1 MTDEVAPYGGD
12 GDVLE
17 VVRKFES
24 CEYAPDDFGH
34 GLHLTVA
41 LVYLLESG
49 YDGALE
55 RMRRG
60 LRTFVGHHKLTGVYH
75 ETLTV
80 FWMRRVR
87 AFVERADGAFGPA
100 ALAGGLARAC
110 ADSRVVFDYYTRERL
125 HSEEARSRWLDPDL
139 KPLDF

>member
-1 MTDEVAPYGGD
+1 MTDEVAPYAD
-12 GDVLE
+12 DEEVLE
-17 VVRKFES
+17 VVRKFEA
-24 CEYAPDDFGH
+24 CEYAPDEFGH

-49 YDGALE
+49 YAGALE

-60 LRTFVGHHKLTGVYH
+60 LREFVGRHKLTGVYH

-87 AFVERADGAFGPA
+87 AFVERADGGLGPA
-100 ALAGGLARAC
+100 ALAGQLARAC

-125 HSEEARSRWLDPDL
+125 HSEEASAGWLDPDL